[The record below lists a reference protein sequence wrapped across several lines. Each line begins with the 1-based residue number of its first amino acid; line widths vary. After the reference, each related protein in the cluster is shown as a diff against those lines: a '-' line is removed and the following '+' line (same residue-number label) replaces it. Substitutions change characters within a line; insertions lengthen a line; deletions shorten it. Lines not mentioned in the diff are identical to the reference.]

1 MSDDTVTGPDTGG
14 WGAPAG
20 IFNYCT
26 GEMEFGGMI
35 WYGDQPPT
43 IADIESLM
51 EMYGVKVKIDVP
63 TLVGGESYRDRVKD
77 DECYQAPVVKL

>member
-26 GEMEFGGMI
+26 GEMEYGGMI

-43 IADIESLM
+43 IKDIEDLM
-51 EMYGVKVKIDVP
+51 DHYGVRVKIDVP
-63 TLVGGESYRDRVKD
+63 TLVGGPSHRERVKD
-77 DECYQAPVVKL
+77 DPCYQAPVVKL